1 MAIPRRG
8 FRGNADVGRGG
19 RRDLVAARGNVGVRA
34 ERLAVSVRTGGCPRG
49 AGTGSGGRGGSARGR
64 VAPGRGGCAF
74 PGGFAEVAARQE
86 PEQAERGHRGDEG
99 GPPRG
104 EGRAVLPGGSG
115 AAGEAPFG
123 SRRRVGQARHDR
135 VVAQGCRPTAQGPD
149 GVRSPEGCGWAAVPG
164 DPSAA
169 QGAGAVAGPDGHDRA
184 SPRGTPR
191 VAQGNGAVEQGDRPA
206 GRGGREAG
214 RGGVGVGGLQGHDQI
229 ECRTAEGGEGLGEAV
244 QTAGHRERRS
254 SLGAAGVRRPQGAA
268 RGPAS
273 RRDRLAEQGDRP
285 AALVPC
291 TGLAGAGGHA
301 RAAVQTD
308 RSASGGNRAGEGP
321 HRIAAPTQRPTA
333 YRGRGS

>member
-1 MAIPRRG
+1 MHKLLVTPSAVGISSRTWRFATRISGATLTSAETDDETWSPPAATSAFAPSDLRSLYEQ
-8 FRGNADVGRGG
+8 AD
-19 RRDLVAARGNVGVRA
+19 ARA
-34 ERLAVSVRTGGCPRG
+34 EQER
-49 AGTGSGGRGGSARGR
+49 ARADAAEAHAEELR
-64 VAPGRGGCAF
+64 QAEMAF
-74 PGGFAEVAARQE
+74 PRGFAEVAARQE

-214 RGGVGVGGLQGHDQI
+214 R
-229 ECRTAEGGEGLGEAV
+229 
-244 QTAGHRERRS
+244 
-254 SLGAAGVRRPQGAA
+254 
-268 RGPAS
+268 
-273 RRDRLAEQGDRP
+273 
-285 AALVPC
+285 
-291 TGLAGAGGHA
+291 
-301 RAAVQTD
+301 
-308 RSASGGNRAGEGP
+308 
-321 HRIAAPTQRPTA
+321 
-333 YRGRGS
+333 